1 VSELTPLADFPAI
14 VCRVKSMVDKGIRI
28 ELDLPE
34 NETPTLSTLHGL
46 QRDDR
51 VLRVVI
57 YDDDEFQRVL
67 INRQKQE
74 NG

>member
-1 VSELTPLADFPAI
+1 MSELAPLADFPAI

-57 YDDDEFQRVL
+57 YDDDEFQQVL
-67 INRQKQE
+67 IATKKQ
-74 NG
+74 

>member
-1 VSELTPLADFPAI
+1 
-14 VCRVKSMVDKGIRI
+14 VDKGIRI